1 MTKENLNKDIVVIGD
16 IEMGAGNLTDDFI
29 SDKALSSLIISLSK
43 SPHPVDLVLN
53 GDTFDFLKCPSQ
65 LEPTV
70 YPRHITAEVSLAKLQ
85 LIYNAHKPVFNALKT
100 FAGQKDKRIFFILG
114 NHDHDLIYPRVQQE
128 IQRLLTD
135 TELKAYSEPKNKGKD
150 QDNIIFPGIRYQD
163 SGVYVE
169 HGQQYDFLF
178 TVNFEKLFLNHRGK
192 SILNFPYLTFGLISA
207 YMRLKEQHPFLERIF
222 PRPALLTHHR
232 IIAREFSKHSFRYF
246 LKSLLYYP
254 FRFYSDPTYAFPSG
268 IVREMYKRLRTVH
281 WDVDDITAKFLE
293 KRVVPHNI
301 IVLGH
306 IHEKRIQRRGN
317 KIIIHPGSWRDEYDF
332 NAKTRELIP
341 RSKRYVHITKREI
354 KGGEEKLGERKTGE
368 EKSEEEKMGGK
379 KRGEIKLDHTI
390 IDLPLKRNI
399 LSFDEVLKD
408 EFKYLQLAVQ
418 EEKSFNQQSIVVY
431 R

>member
-1 MTKENLNKDIVVIGD
+1 MNKDIIVIGD

-29 SDKALSSLIISLSK
+29 CDKALSSLILSLSK
-43 SPHPVDLVLN
+43 SAQPVDLVLN
-53 GDTFDFLKCPSQ
+53 GDTFDFLKCPSR
-65 LEPTV
+65 LNPTV

-85 LIYNAHKPVFNALKT
+85 LIYNAHKPVFAALKA
-100 FAGQKDKRIFFILG
+100 FAAQKDKRIIFILG
-114 NHDHDLIYPRVQQE
+114 NHDHDLIYPLVQRE
-128 IQRLLTD
+128 IQRLLGNGEKEQPND
-135 TELKAYSEPKNKGKD
+135 E
-150 QDNIIFPGIRYQD
+150 NIIFPGIRYQD
-163 SGVYVE
+163 AGVYVE

-246 LKSLLYYP
+246 FKSLLYYP

-306 IHEKRIQRRGN
+306 IHEKRIQRSGN

-354 KGGEEKLGERKTGE
+354 GGGEGKIGEG
-368 EKSEEEKMGGK
+368 
-379 KRGEIKLDHTI
+379 KRGGIKLEHTI

>member
-1 MTKENLNKDIVVIGD
+1 MTTEKNINKDIVVIGD

-29 SDKALSSLIISLSK
+29 SDKALSSLILSLSK
-43 SPHPVDLVLN
+43 SAQPVDLVLN

-65 LEPTV
+65 LSPTTV
-70 YPRHITAEVSLAKLQ
+70 YPRHITADVSLAKLQ
-85 LIYNAHKPVFNALKT
+85 LIYHAHKSVFAALKT
-100 FAGQKDKRIFFILG
+100 FAAQKDKRLIFILG
-114 NHDHDLIYPRVQQE
+114 NHDHDLIYPLVQRE

-135 TELKAYSEPKNKGKD
+135 KELKADSEPKNKDQD

-207 YMRLKEQHPFLERIF
+207 YMHLKEQHPFLERIF
-222 PRPALLTHHR
+222 PRPALFTHHR
-232 IIAREFSKHSFRYF
+232 VISRQISKYSFRYF

-254 FRFYSDPTYAFPSG
+254 FRFYADPTYAFPSG
-268 IVREMYKRLRTVH
+268 IVRELYKRLRTVH
-281 WDVDDITAKFLE
+281 WDVDNITDKFLE

-306 IHEKRIQRRGN
+306 IHEKRIQRSGN
-317 KIIIHPGSWRDEYDF
+317 KVIIHPGSWRDEYDF
-332 NAKTRELIP
+332 NPKTRELIP
-341 RSKRYVHITKREI
+341 RSKRYVHITKRER
-354 KGGEEKLGERKTGE
+354 ELGPTLE
-368 EKSEEEKMGGK
+368 
-379 KRGEIKLDHTI
+379 HTI
-390 IDLPLKRNI
+390 IDLPLKRSI

-408 EFKYLQLAVQ
+408 EFKYLQLALQ
-418 EEKSFNQQSIVVY
+418 EEKSFHQQSILVY